1 MMKIEDSVMIE
12 AKEFVIVTDM
22 MTEEEMN
29 GEEEVVQG

>member
-12 AKEFVIVTDM
+12 AKEFVIVKDL

-29 GEEEVVQG
+29 EEEEVVQG